1 MNQRRCRFA
10 YAETISALLAVI
22 FAVAPVFA
30 QQSTTGPKPPP
41 GIDRGLAPP
50 VRGTVV
56 LDVTAYLWHHGCG
69 PTAAGMVMGYWS
81 MNGYEQ
87 LVKYGVPAMI
97 AGDHGDSV
105 CGAPIG
111 DHYHDYSCPID
122 GGSPIPDMSELGGA
136 HTSDCIA
143 DFMRTSWSAAYN
155 LYGWSWFVDVG
166 QALLAYPPYA
176 DPTYTHF
183 RMRELDFSSVS
194 FTDYKAEIDAGR
206 PTVFLVDTDGNG
218 VTDHF
223 VTGIGYSEDPPKY
236 GVHDTWD
243 QSIHWYLWRAIA
255 PGVSWG
261 IYGMHFFGPA
271 VSFSAAPRF
280 GDISLEVQFTGQS
293 FDPPDSWQW
302 DFGDGQSSSVRSPSH
317 QFTAPGIYDVS
328 LTATFAGEPIS
339 SLREDF
345 IIALADS
352 LAGQDQLV
360 EGGSEVEVVISASNT
375 VPLKEILIPLSY
387 AGTLDLTLV
396 SFSTAGCRTDYFES
410 TGYFD
415 FAPGRDQATIYLISS
430 TAGTSPELAGGSG
443 PVVRLTFSTGSAGPG
458 DSAVISMSG
467 YSTYSP
473 RFSGSLLAYTPKT
486 LSPVLRYAECC
497 VGERG
502 DVDGDGSVKISD
514 VTALVSYFFRD
525 GEPPACNDEA
535 DSDGSGVL
543 NIADLTYLIGYL
555 FRGGPV
561 PALCPR

>member
-1 MNQRRCRFA
+1 
-10 YAETISALLAVI
+10 
-22 FAVAPVFA
+22 
-30 QQSTTGPKPPP
+30 
-41 GIDRGLAPP
+41 
-50 VRGTVV
+50 
-56 LDVTAYLWHHGCG
+56 
-69 PTAAGMVMGYWS
+69 
-81 MNGYEQ
+81 
-87 LVKYGVPAMI
+87 
-97 AGDHGDSV
+97 
-105 CGAPIG
+105 
-111 DHYHDYSCPID
+111 
-122 GGSPIPDMSELGGA
+122 
-136 HTSDCIA
+136 
-143 DFMRTSWSAAYN
+143 
-155 LYGWSWFVDVG
+155 
-166 QALLAYPPYA
+166 
-176 DPTYTHF
+176 
-183 RMRELDFSSVS
+183 MRELDFSSVS

-206 PTVFLVDTDGNG
+206 PTLFLVDTDGNG